1 MTKKIL
7 DQRRYYVRKRTTD
20 NKKNTA
26 LTESQHAALSMLCY
40 IRHQIH
46 ANPKSIWQQKKKY
59 KRYLSGG
66 IEIMLRSA
74 GLPELYLGD
83 LTSTLVNEER
93 ATKMQLSERGM
104 LVAKEVCRDDIENI
118 NTRIENYLRDIDR
131 KYHTW
136 YAPSGSTRNLASAV

>member
-1 MTKKIL
+1 
-7 DQRRYYVRKRTTD
+7 
-20 NKKNTA
+20 
-26 LTESQHAALSMLCY
+26 
-40 IRHQIH
+40 
-46 ANPKSIWQQKKKY
+46 
-59 KRYLSGG
+59 
-66 IEIMLRSA
+66 MLRSA